1 MEKVLIVNDCKF
13 ERVIIKDCLI
23 DIGYNVEIA
32 SEFDAFIKVKKFK
45 PDILIANL
53 IMKNTTGD
61 ELIKKIK
68 SENSQIICL
77 LSSCDLIR
85 REDYLENGIDEVIHT
100 PINRTELSQI
110 FDSII
115 ERCNVRESRMKKQFI
130 ITENSNSGSI
140 RDQQNTGSDSKCST
154 SSVKFSFCPFCGQKL
169 NGTSSNFCFCPYCG
183 KQLRNSQ

>member
-13 ERVIIKDCLI
+13 ERVIIKDCLV
-23 DIGYNVEIA
+23 DIGYDVEIA
-32 SEFDAFIKVKKFK
+32 SEFDAIIKVKKFK

-100 PINRTELSQI
+100 PINRTELSRI
-110 FDSII
+110 FNTVI
-115 ERCNVRESRMKKQFI
+115 ERHNVRKSRMKNQGI

-140 RDQQNTGSDSKCST
+140 RGKQDNGSDPKCST
-154 SSVKFSFCPFCGQKL
+154 SSVKFSFCPFCGQNL
-169 NGTSSNFCFCPYCG
+169 NGTYSDFCFCPYCG
-183 KQLRNSQ
+183 KQLSNSQ